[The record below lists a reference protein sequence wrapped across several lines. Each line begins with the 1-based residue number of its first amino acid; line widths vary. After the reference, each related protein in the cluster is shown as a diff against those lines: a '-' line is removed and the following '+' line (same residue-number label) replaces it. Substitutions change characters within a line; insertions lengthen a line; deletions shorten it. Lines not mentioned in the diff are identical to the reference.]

1 MIAGRSPC
9 NSERDVGRQSWAPHW
24 GDHQYL
30 DVDSNSAI
38 EPLAT
43 TQARFGPS
51 ARRDVTGGTIPD
63 AGKGSAAEGRRL
75 GSGLA

>member
-1 MIAGRSPC
+1 MIADRSLC
-9 NSERDVGRQSWAPHW
+9 NSERGAGRQSLAHW
-24 GDHQYL
+24 GDHPCW

-43 TQARFGPS
+43 TQARSGPS
-51 ARRDVTGGTIPD
+51 ARRDVKGGTTLD
-63 AGKGSAAEGRRL
+63 AEKGSAAEDRRL